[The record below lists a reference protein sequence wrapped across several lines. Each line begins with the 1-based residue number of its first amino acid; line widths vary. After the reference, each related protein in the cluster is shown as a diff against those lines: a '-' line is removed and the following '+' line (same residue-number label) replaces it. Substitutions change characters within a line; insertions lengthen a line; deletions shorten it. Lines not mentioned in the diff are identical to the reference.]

1 MMPPR
6 PRIALLHYSGPPVI
20 GGVETVLQRHAE
32 LLADHGYS
40 VRVIAGRGEAWDPR
54 IPLDLLPL
62 LDSRHPEILAAKRAL
77 DAGHLPEGFESLVG
91 RIRSA
96 LAEPLRAIDLLVAHN
111 VCSLHKNLALT
122 AALQDVSG
130 EEGRPRLMLWHHDL
144 AWTSSAYR
152 DELHPGWPWDLLST
166 DWGAEHVVVSEH
178 RCRELIDLMG
188 LDAAHVRVVP
198 NGIDVVRQ
206 LNLSQ
211 EARAIADRLNLLEAD
226 PILLTPVRITRRKN
240 LELALRACAALQE
253 TYPRLMLL
261 VTGPPGAHNPANRTY
276 LEELRNLRAEL
287 GLERRVHFLADGRA
301 QPLSIEAVGGL
312 FRLADALLL
321 PSREEGFGLPML
333 EASLARLPIFCSDIP
348 ALRALGAGGAEYF
361 PPDASP
367 RDVAQLISARLNADR
382 AHAMAVRVRQSY
394 DWQRIFVEQIEPLV
408 QR

>member
-1 MMPPR
+1 
-6 PRIALLHYSGPPVI
+6 VI
-20 GGVETVLQRHAE
+20 GGVEAILQRHAE

-62 LDSRHPEILAAKRAL
+62 LDSRHPEILAAKLAL
-77 DAGHLPEGFESLVG
+77 DAGHRPEAFEPLAG

-111 VCSLHKNLALT
+111 VCSLHKNLPLT
-122 AALQDVSG
+122 AALQAVSR

-144 AWTSSAYR
+144 AWTASAYQ
-152 DELHPGWPWDLLST
+152 DELHPGWPWDLIST

-178 RCRELIDLMG
+178 RRRELIDLMD
-188 LDAAHVRVVP
+188 LDPARVRVVP
-198 NGIDVVRQ
+198 NGIDVARQ
-206 LNLSQ
+206 LNLSE
-211 EARAIADRLNLLEAD
+211 EAQAIADRFNLLEAD
-226 PILLTPVRITRRKN
+226 PILLSPVRITRRKN
-240 LELALRACAALQE
+240 LELALRTCAVLQE
-253 TYPRLMLL
+253 AFPQVVLL
-261 VTGPPGAHNPANRTY
+261 VTGPPGAHNPENRAY
-276 LEELRNLRAEL
+276 LEELQGLRAEL
-287 GLERRVHFLADGRA
+287 GLQGRIHFLADGRA
-301 QPLSIEAVGGL
+301 QPLSTEAVGGL

-348 ALRALGAGGAEYF
+348 ALRALGAEGAEYF
-361 PPDASP
+361 SPDASP
-367 RDVAQLISARLNADR
+367 GDVAQRMAARLSADR
-382 AHAMAVRVRQSY
+382 AHSMAVRVRQSY